1 MRSHPIAVDG
11 LTRFYGPKRGVEDL
25 SFTVEQGEI
34 FGFLGPNGAG
44 KTTTIRLLMGLI
56 RPTRGS
62 ARVFGLDCWRD
73 APAVKSRVGYVPG
86 DARLYET
93 MTGAQFLD
101 FLAGF
106 RSGLDPARRRMLVER
121 FQVELTRPVK
131 HLSKGNRQKLAL
143 VQALMH
149 NPPVL
154 LLDEPSSGLD
164 PLMQGELLA
173 LLREERDR
181 GKTVFLSSHL
191 LHEVERVADRV
202 GIIRD
207 GLLVAIA
214 PIDELKRQRTRR
226 MEVVFSVPV
235 DPGQLAGIEGIQ
247 VLQTREE
254 GRWMELGV
262 SDGLPALLRRL
273 SELPVSDLVYAPP
286 DLDSVFLR
294 YYQRQAEA
302 VEESVRCSGR

>member
-1 MRSHPIAVDG
+1 MDNLPIQVEG
-11 LTRFYGPKRGVEDL
+11 LTRFYGRNRGVEDL
-25 SFTVEQGEI
+25 AFTVERGEI

-62 ARVFGLDCWRD
+62 ARIFGLDCWQD
-73 APAVKSRVGYVPG
+73 AASVKRHVGYVPG
-86 DARLYET
+86 DVRLYEG

-106 RSGLDPARRRMLVER
+106 RRGVDPARRRMLVER
-121 FQVELTRPVK
+121 FEVELSRQIK
-131 HLSKGNRQKLAL
+131 HLSRGNRQKLAL

-149 NPPVL
+149 DPPLL

-164 PLMQGELLA
+164 PLMQSELLA
-173 LLREERDR
+173 LLREERNR

-207 GLLVAIA
+207 GLLVAVA
-214 PIDELKRQRTRR
+214 TIDELKRQRTRR
-226 MEVVFSVPV
+226 MEVTFSVPV
-235 DPGQLAGIEGIQ
+235 DLAQLAGIAGVQ
-247 VLQTREE
+247 VLQSREE
-254 GRWMELGV
+254 GRWVELGV
-262 SDGLPALLRRL
+262 SDGLPVLLRRL
-273 SELPVSDLVYAPP
+273 SELPVVDLVYAPP
-286 DLDSVFLR
+286 DLDSVFLG
-294 YYQRQAEA
+294 YYQRQEA
-302 VEESVRCSGR
+302 IAGERAR